1 MRLNKWAT
9 RLAVLLTTPIILF
22 ASFIE
27 VAATLNGDHVA
38 KIEAYEISD
47 GLYLFFGYPLTQI
60 INIFAKPSGPQDSD
74 NWWAVPLLNCLF
86 IAQWVIWAQ
95 LIALIGK
102 AFQTSYSFL
111 TTTPFVEPAWPDYVI
126 RADGRRYRLRY
137 APAQRRAVRSR
148 PLGDVEGGSAEP

>member
-1 MRLNKWAT
+1 VAT
-9 RLAVLLTTPIILF
+9 RLAVLLSIPVILL

-27 VAATLNGDHVA
+27 VAATLNADQAA
-38 KIEAYEISD
+38 KIETYEISD

-60 INIFAKPSGPQDSD
+60 IIIFSKPGGLQDSD
-74 NWWAVPLLNCLF
+74 NWGAVPLLNCLF

-102 AFQTSYSFL
+102 AFQTSYWFL
-111 TTTPFVEPAWPDYVI
+111 ATTPFVEPAWPDYVI

-137 APAQRRAVRSR
+137 APAPRRAR
-148 PLGDVEGGSAEP
+148 DVGTTGQHGRRQR